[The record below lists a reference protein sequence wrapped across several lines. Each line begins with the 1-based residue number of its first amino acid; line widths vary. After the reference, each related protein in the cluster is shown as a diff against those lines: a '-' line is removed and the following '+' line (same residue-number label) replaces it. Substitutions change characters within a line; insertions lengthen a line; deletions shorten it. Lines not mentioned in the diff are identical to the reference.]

1 MALERLSE
9 YLKKITHTLPHGRRM
24 EKAALTILKNAGVP
38 PAFVRAAYR
47 PRVLYI
53 VATQSHVRSEI
64 FLRERQ
70 LMEKLREMFGERAP
84 KSMRL
89 VNRIPKH

>member
-9 YLKKITHTLPHGRRM
+9 HLKKISYTLPHGRRV
-24 EKAALTILKNAGVP
+24 EKAALAILKNAGVP

-47 PRVLYI
+47 PRVLYV

-70 LMEKLREMFGERAP
+70 LTEKLRKMFGKHAP
-84 KSMRL
+84 ESVRL
-89 VNRIPKH
+89 VNRIPRH